1 MENVM
6 SDVEVQAPTDE
17 IVNDILE
24 VEISEPVNEIEPEA
38 GLEDLKRRLEEERQA
53 RFDAEARAKEAADM
67 ARKAYNDME
76 DTNLHL
82 ITNAID
88 TVKRDN
94 DMLKV
99 QLRDSMAVGDYDK
112 ASEIQ
117 VEISSNS
124 AKLLQLENGKV
135 AMQNKPKQEYAPKAN
150 DPVEQFAA
158 QLSPRSADWVRR
170 NPQCVTDSRLHQK
183 MVAAHN
189 LAVADGYIPD
199 SDDYFRVIESTLKIN
214 NSHQPARQEQVMSA
228 ASAPVQRR
236 SSPAAAPVTRSPG
249 GPGTSPTRI
258 RLTAEEAEFAA
269 LNKMTEQE
277 YYNHKQA
284 LKKAGKM

>member
-6 SDVEVQAPTDE
+6 NDTEVQIPEIEIAEKAP
-17 IVNDILE
+17 E
-24 VEISEPVNEIEPEA
+24 VEIQAEANEIEPEA
-38 GLEDLKRRLEEERQA
+38 GLEDLKRRLEEERNA
-53 RFDAEARAKEAADM
+53 RFEAENRAREASEA

-94 DMLKV
+94 DLLKS
-99 QLRDSMAVGDYDK
+99 QLRDAMSVGDYDK

-135 AMQNKPKQEYAPKAN
+135 AMQNKPKQDFAPKSS
-150 DPVEQFAA
+150 DPVEQFAS

-170 NPQCVTDSRLHQK
+170 NPQCVTDPRLHQK

-199 SDDYFRVIESTLKIN
+199 SDDYFRVIESTLKLN
-214 NSHQPARQEQVMSA
+214 NSNQQAQPDQVMSS

-258 RLTAEEAEFAA
+258 RLTAEEAEFAIM
-269 LNKMTEQE
+269 NKMTEQE

-284 LKKAGKM
+284 LKKAGRM